1 MAQNNIGTALRTL
14 GMREDDPA
22 RLVAA
27 VQAHEAALGGYTR
40 IWPLQRAMTQENIAI
55 AELALAQ
62 HAATADSKPHLTRAL
77 GHVTSALEVYDPVQ
91 TQFYYDKAVRLRDQ
105 VQAALAGG

>member
-1 MAQNNIGTALRTL
+1 MIWGLGHGAEQYRKALRTL

-27 VQAHEAALGGYTR
+27 VQAFKAALVGYTR

-55 AELALAQ
+55 AELALA
-62 HAATADSKPHLTRAL
+62 
-77 GHVTSALEVYDPVQ
+77 
-91 TQFYYDKAVRLRDQ
+91 
-105 VQAALAGG
+105 